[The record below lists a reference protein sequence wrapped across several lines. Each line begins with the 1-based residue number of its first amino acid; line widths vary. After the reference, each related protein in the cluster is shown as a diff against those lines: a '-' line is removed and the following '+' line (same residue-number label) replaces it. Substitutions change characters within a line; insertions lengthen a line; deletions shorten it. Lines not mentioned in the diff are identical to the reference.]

1 MAIYSLRVQ
10 TIGRGEGRSVVAA
23 AAYRSGSS
31 LADNRLGMDF
41 DFSAKR
47 EGVTHTEIAAPE
59 NAPPE
64 FLDREVLWNAAD
76 AADRRKDS
84 VPAREILVALPHE
97 LNDEQRRELV
107 QEFARGS
114 LAGRGMIADI
124 AIHRPGGEGDDRNHH
139 AHILVTTRNV
149 DRSGFT
155 SKNPEWNAREFVVEV
170 RREWAD
176 LQNKYLE
183 RHAPDVAKVSE
194 KSLAEQGLDRE
205 PTQHKGPDVTAMERR
220 GERTDLGEN
229 NRDIEAQNKGDERV
243 DRRLDTEVAD
253 AWRAK
258 TWAQRPTD
266 DVIKEMEVT
275 RAAMARQCDAWQR
288 EREGVE
294 TPRPPAIRKL
304 EADLTR
310 KEAAAYRKAQRDEER
325 VKVQARSNGLSIK
338 RIVQWHTN
346 PSGALMKSLVSWHA
360 DLDRIARARSE
371 TERALRALNERRA
384 WTKSEPGRAHI
395 QNLRQPGIDAAKA
408 VKTHRRTLD
417 RKIKRMD
424 KRIDDADKDILRT
437 KVVGRLGHERL
448 RVPADL
454 PTAAGRG
461 GANAKRYF
469 RFMAAEAR
477 VAYAKAPEQDVKD
490 ALKFLRGL
498 APGAPVPT
506 ARPASSGPTPTLS
519 SPTGGASKAPDL
531 PDS

>member
-1 MAIYSLRVQ
+1 LAIYSLRVQ

-194 KSLAEQGLDRE
+194 KSLAEQ
-205 PTQHKGPDVTAMERR
+205 
-220 GERTDLGEN
+220 
-229 NRDIEAQNKGDERV
+229 
-243 DRRLDTEVAD
+243 VAD